1 MCVCICFHKYL
12 YMHTDTDFSCPPRY
26 FCWSLKFQKHKRCKE
41 NFSVLHPKCMYL
53 VHWLLL
59 WFFGFFLFTHPSLPT
74 PSSSLY
80 RISATPKIIFLR
92 KWSLFSLL
100 ERYVWCRGFRGFGVV
115 FANLAWFLLLFVCFK
130 ENLVNET
137 LQF

>member
-1 MCVCICFHKYL
+1 MCVRICFHKYL

-59 WFFGFFLFTHPSLPT
+59 WFFYFFFYSHTPPSQPLPPFFTEFQQHQKL
-74 PSSSLY
+74 SSSGNEVFFHSWKGMYGVEVLGVLVLCLQ
-80 RISATPKIIFLR
+80 IWL
-92 KWSLFSLL
+92 
-100 ERYVWCRGFRGFGVV
+100 GFCCC
-115 FANLAWFLLLFVCFK
+115 LFVLK
-130 ENLVNET
+130 KT
-137 LQF
+137 